1 MQRSMYIIFF
11 SLICLL
17 LFVTHASAYD
27 EPNGPGSG
35 VFCVNDS
42 TKIGGLAKDLQD
54 ALDDTVDIDGELRL
68 ISDTYAIPASVTG
81 HFTITTNSS
90 LEISGGW
97 NNTCS
102 TQTAESPN
110 LTTLTGS
117 ATAIQTDAG
126 GVLSIKIN
134 NNLASENVLIHNLT
148 FNNGFSDVDG
158 GGLYLGHEGAN
169 AEEVKIYLYN
179 FITESNR
186 AGAFGSGVAIL
197 DGGTPGGMTVEIF
210 DCIVQNNLPLLPSTQ
225 PTTGPGGISV
235 SGVSSGVNNRDTS
248 ISDCQILNNASIDY
262 GGGLYID
269 SGTGYTTLVNNVI
282 AGNTA
287 SDDNGGGVY
296 IYNQDGGV
304 ITLTNNTIT
313 DNSTTGTRQDFKDG
327 GGLFVKLYD
336 DNSILG
342 IYNNIIYDNLT
353 LNGVGDDIFIYTN
366 ANANKVSI
374 NNNDYAVLGFYIEPE
389 ANVIEK
395 NNNIDKIPNFENP
408 DNDFHLLASSPAID
422 AGDNLEN
429 LGLLPRYDIEGED
442 RIQDDIA
449 DMGAYEFPG
458 TPGGGGS
465 GGTPPPS
472 GGTTPPAEEDDG
484 GGGEGC
490 FIATAAYGSYMAD
503 DVMILRHFRDEHL
516 LTNPTGRLFVKLYYA
531 YSPPMAD
538 YIAEHDTLRFVTRI
552 ALTPLVYSVKN
563 PLAAGSVFMFL
574 GIFFVGGLVRKPE
587 ES

>member
-1 MQRSMYIIFF
+1 MQRSMYMFFF

-27 EPNGPGSG
+27 EPTGPGGG

-68 ISDTYAIPASVTG
+68 ISDTYAIPTSVTG

-102 TQTAESPN
+102 TQTAKSPN

-148 FNNGFSDVDG
+148 FNNGFSDFDG

-197 DGGTPGGMTVEIF
+197 DWDTPGGMTVEIF
-210 DCIVQNNLPLLPSTQ
+210 DCIVQNNLPLPSTQ

-235 SGVSSGVNNRDTS
+235 SGVSGVNNRDTS

-327 GGLFVKLYD
+327 GGLFVELYD

-366 ANANKVSI
+366 ANTNKVSI

-465 GGTPPPS
+465 GGT
-472 GGTTPPAEEDDG
+472 TPPAEEDD

-516 LTNPTGRLFVKLYYA
+516 LTNPAGKLFVKLYYA

-538 YIAEHDTLRFVTRI
+538 YIAEHDTSRFVTRI
-552 ALTPLVYSVKN
+552 ALTPLVYTVKN